1 MTACSTVPQMK
12 TLRTL
17 KWSGNTLS
25 FRTRPCIFCE
35 IALFRQ
41 LRLQPTTRHLSAA
54 RLLRQ
59 QAQAVSIP
67 GEESSPQKNPPQYGY
82 KTLCKFP
89 SPPPDI
95 PPSAKLSALHA
106 RLLLSQRLPLQ
117 TLARCLV
124 DASADPD
131 KRFNNSSLMVLG
143 TDLLDYFTTE
153 EMICRYPRLPTAVL
167 DAVRKAYVGERTLA
181 TVAREWGVELCGE
194 PGGEVD
200 PGYLQARIEEPESL
214 DSIAIRHFNPL
225 RSTSSDPS
233 NPPYSE
239 TNLPNNIP
247 KPISVDLALARFAS
261 SLVAAI
267 HLHVGRKPSR
277 LFFLNHFLSRHLDVH
292 RMFDFKQPT
301 RDLANLCRREDLEP
315 PVARILSETGRK
327 SRHPVFNVGVFS
339 GREKLGE
346 AEGSSLNE
354 ARTRAAV
361 RALKG
366 WYLYSPVEVKTMS
379 EVEDKGEEW
388 KGVMVDGGEIVN

>member
-1 MTACSTVPQMK
+1 MK
-12 TLRTL
+12 TLRSL
-17 KWSGNTLS
+17 RWSGTTLS

-35 IALFRQ
+35 FALSRQ
-41 LRLQPTTRHLSAA
+41 IHPRLSVRLLSSA

-59 QAQAVSIP
+59 QAQSVPVPI
-67 GEESSPQKNPPQYGY
+67 EESSPSRIYPAQYGY
-82 KTLCKFP
+82 KTLRKLP

-106 RLLLSQRLPLQ
+106 RILLPQRLALQ

-131 KRFNNSSLMVLG
+131 KRFNNSSLAVLG
-143 TDLLDYFTTE
+143 TDLLDYFATE
-153 EMICRYPRLPTAVL
+153 EIICRFPRLPTAVL
-167 DAVRKAYVGERTLA
+167 DAVRIAYVGERALA

-200 PGYLQARIEEPESL
+200 PGYLQARIEDAESL
-214 DSIAIRHFNPL
+214 DSIALRHFSPAGGAQSGSITP
-225 RSTSSDPS
+225 STSETDSSSTSLPKRIPS
-233 NPPYSE
+233 
-239 TNLPNNIP
+239 
-247 KPISVDLALARFAS
+247 DLALSRFAS
-261 SLVAAI
+261 SLIGAV
-267 HLHVGRKPSR
+267 HLHAGRKSSR

-301 RDLANLCRREDLEP
+301 RDLANLCRREDLDP
-315 PVARILSETGRK
+315 PVARIFSETGRK
-327 SRHPVFNVGVFS
+327 SRHPVFVVGVFS

-346 AEGSSLNE
+346 AEGSSLDE

-366 WYLYSPVEVKTMS
+366 WYLYSPVEVKSMS
-379 EVEDKGEEW
+379 ETEDKGEDW
-388 KGVMVDGGEIVN
+388 KGVLVDGGEIVN

>member
-1 MTACSTVPQMK
+1 MIVCPITLQMK

-17 KWSGNTLS
+17 RWSGTTLS

-35 IALFRQ
+35 FAMS
-41 LRLQPTTRHLSAA
+41 RLQPSSRALSLT

-59 QAQAVSIP
+59 QVQAISLP
-67 GEESSPQKNPPQYGY
+67 SDEPSSQIKAPQYGY
-82 KTLCKFP
+82 KTLRKFP

-106 RLLLSQRLPLQ
+106 RLLLPQRLPLH

-124 DASADPD
+124 DTSADPD
-131 KRFNNSSLMVLG
+131 KRFNNSSLAVLG
-143 TDLLDYFTTE
+143 TDLLDYYTTE
-153 EMICRYPRLPTAVL
+153 EIICRYPRLPTAVL
-167 DAVRKAYVGERTLA
+167 DAVRKAYVGENALA
-181 TVAREWGVELCGE
+181 MVAREWGVELCGE

-214 DSIAIRHFNPL
+214 DSITLRHLDPR
-225 RSTSSDPS
+225 RSASIDPS
-233 NPPYSE
+233 NPSNSAPTF
-239 TNLPNNIP
+239 TNNKPKAIP
-247 KPISVDLALARFAS
+247 ADLALAHFAR

-267 HLHVGRKPSR
+267 HLHAGRKQTR
-277 LFFLNHFLSRHLDVH
+277 LFFLNHFLSRHLDIH
-292 RMFDFKQPT
+292 RMFDFAQPT
-301 RDLANLCRREDLEP
+301 RDLANLCRREDLDSP
-315 PVARILSETGRK
+315 IARILSETGRK

-346 AEGSSLNE
+346 AEGSSLDE

-379 EVEDKGEEW
+379 EAEDRGEEW
-388 KGVMVDGGEIVN
+388 KGVLVDGGEIVN